1 MPLSRYGLCDADTTA
16 ARSKPKRRSSSGAP
30 GVGSTPPSSAW
41 PPAADTPAAS
51 AASSISPDSRVS
63 RTIRTC
69 GASAADV
76 AAAARPRARAR
87 SAVRNS
93 PATPRT
99 PSVPNNVRITPCSA
113 LGELRALARLL
124 EAGLLA
130 LLDASV
136 ARQEAAALE
145 LGAQGRVGLDE
156 RAGDAVAERSRLGG
170 YAAAVDPGHDVHA
183 ALVAGG
189 LERAARGALQAEPR
203 EERVELAAVDGVGA
217 VAGLE
222 DHAGNRGLALA
233 GGRVAGVRG
242 QVEHLALGL
251 RGGSAVAL
259 DLALGGGLGRAVVAR
274 AVLGDGPSVV
284 GLRVGAELV
293 GRLLPGLALQDQVG
307 LQVRAG
313 HDVGLVRRGL
323 LTARLLLRARLGAL
337 AAVGDVTVRALV
349 DAGGLR
355 ARLGAAARFLGAV
368 GADDVGG
375 LRGLVRGVD
384 ALG

>member
-113 LGELRALARLL
+113 LGELRALAGLL

-136 ARQEAAALE
+136 SRQEAAPLE
-145 LGAQGRVGLDE
+145 LGAQGRVGLDQ
-156 RAGDAVAERSRLGG
+156 RAGDAVAQGPCLGG
-170 YAAAVDPGHDVHA
+170 HAAAVGAGDDIHA
-183 ALVAGG
+183 ALVARG
-189 LERAARGALQAEPR
+189 LERAARRALEALAR
-203 EERVELAAVDGVGA
+203 EEVLERPTVDQVGA

-222 DHAGNRGLALA
+222 DHAG
-233 GGRVAGVRG
+233 
-242 QVEHLALGL
+242 
-251 RGGSAVAL
+251 
-259 DLALGGGLGRAVVAR
+259 D
-274 AVLGDGPSVV
+274 
-284 GLRVGAELV
+284 
-293 GRLLPGLALQDQVG
+293 
-307 LQVRAG
+307 
-313 HDVGLVRRGL
+313 
-323 LTARLLLRARLGAL
+323 
-337 AAVGDVTVRALV
+337 
-349 DAGGLR
+349 
-355 ARLGAAARFLGAV
+355 
-368 GADDVGG
+368 
-375 LRGLVRGVD
+375 
-384 ALG
+384 